1 MIKNILLVILLIFTF
16 STVQAATKTSTGTG
30 NWNTAGTW
38 SPSGVPGIGDDVIIA
53 ATHTVTIDVNTNS
66 LASLTISGT
75 LTIGDNN
82 TNRIVTVTGNIT
94 INSGGIFQSA
104 GNGGNDLT
112 SAGNLIN
119 NGTFDMNTAGDA
131 DVTFSSTAANQT
143 VSGTGGTTDF
153 NLIIINN
160 TGAAN
165 NNIVEIS
172 STNFTVPTDFLTLTA
187 GIFKVSGSF
196 ALSNTF
202 FPIAAYTIPAA
213 AGIWLNNTNA
223 TVTAQ
228 NGSPTLNGSLKVT
241 SGVYNIGTV
250 SGNTLQYNTGA
261 SFIMEGGTVTIAGRF
276 IGVTPATDQ
285 IIFNMSAGTMTV
297 ANVGNAGNSLGS
309 FDIGNAGSSFTMSGG
324 TIILKNENT
333 NATPLD
339 YRNIAGTVNITGG
352 TVQFATAT
360 TAGSPT
366 FVAGITPTTNIF
378 PGLSIVKAVTATTV
392 TLSTPVTIFGNL
404 NIATTT
410 TLNANSQA
418 IAVSGNSSN
427 PGNWTN
433 NNSFIAGTQTTTF
446 NGTNGAQS
454 IGGSAFTSFSTLV
467 FNNTAGFTL
476 ANNASVAATATFTNG
491 IITPSPATNI
501 LTFGTGAT
509 SGPSSNTSFVNG
521 RVTKSFGA
529 AEPLFNFPVGS
540 VGTGDEPI
548 GLSNTVNGYVFTA
561 QYVRSSA
568 TALGGVT
575 APILNVSAC
584 DHWILTNTSTF
595 FTTPPSITLSWDAN
609 SPCNA
614 NPYITNLSGLTV
626 AHFTGPNWDE
636 AGTGVAT
643 TTGNNTTGTVRRDNV
658 TVFSPFSIANTL
670 IDQNPLPVTFSDVK
684 AFEKNNGV
692 QVEWTNLTE
701 KDLVSYTVERS
712 ANGRDFTGISQ
723 QSPRSNQNNK
733 ESYISFDASPFAGV
747 NFYRIKTF
755 EINGKM
761 NYSKLLKVDIGRI
774 TKGISLYP
782 NPVIGNE
789 LSIGFTAARGQYT
802 LRVINGTGQE
812 VYTQRLTH
820 PGGNVSQAI
829 ALPSTIKPGV
839 YNMLISSD
847 NYKETKMF
855 IVQ

>member
-1 MIKNILLVILLIFTF
+1 MIKNILLVILLISTF

-53 ATHTVTIDVNTNS
+53 ATHTVTIDVSTNS
-66 LASLTISGT
+66 LASLTINGT
-75 LTIGDNN
+75 LTIGDNS
-82 TNRIVTVTGNIT
+82 TNRIVTVAGNI
-94 INSGGIFQSA
+94 IVNSGGVFQSA
-104 GNGGNDLT
+104 GNGGNDVIV
-112 SAGNLIN
+112 SGNLTN
-119 NGTFDMNTAGDA
+119 NGTFDMNTGGNA
-131 DVTFSSTAANQT
+131 DVTFNGTANQT
-143 VSGTGGTTDF
+143 VSGTGATTDF

-165 NNIVEIS
+165 NNIVEIN
-172 STNFTVPTDFLTLTA
+172 STNFTVPADFLTLTA
-187 GIFKVSGSF
+187 GIFKVSGTF
-196 ALSNTF
+196 TLSNTF

-213 AGIWLNNTNA
+213 AGIWLNNASA
-223 TVTAQ
+223 TVAAR
-228 NGSPTLNGSLKVT
+228 NGSPTLNGLLRVT
-241 SGVYNIGTV
+241 NGIYNIGTV

-261 SFIMEGGTVTIAGRF
+261 SFIMNGGTVTIAGRF
-276 IGVTPATDQ
+276 IGATPATDQ
-285 IIFNMSAGTMTV
+285 IIFNMSGGTMTV
-297 ANVGNAGNSLGS
+297 ANIGSTSNNQGS

-339 YRNIAGTVNITGG
+339 YRNIAGAVNITGG

-366 FVAGITPTTNIF
+366 FIIGVTPTVNFF
-378 PGLSIVKAVTATTV
+378 PNLSIVKAVTTTTA
-392 TLSTPVTIFGNL
+392 TLSTPVTILGNL
-404 NIATTT
+404 SIAATTT
-410 TLNANSQA
+410 FNANSQA
-418 IAVSGNSSN
+418 ITVSGNSSN

-433 NNSFIAGTQTTTF
+433 SASFIAGTQTTTF

-454 IGGSAFTSFSTLV
+454 IGGSAFTTFSTIV
-467 FNNTAGFTL
+467 FNNAAGFIL
-476 ANNASVAATATFTNG
+476 ANNASVATTATFTNG
-491 IITPSPATNI
+491 IITPLPATNI
-501 LTFGTGAT
+501 LSFGAGAA

-521 RVTKSFGA
+521 RITKSFGA

-548 GLSNTVNGYVFTA
+548 GLSNTVNGYIFTA

-575 APILNVSAC
+575 APLLNVSAC
-584 DHWILTNTSTF
+584 DYWILTDNSTF
-595 FTTPPSITLSWDAN
+595 GTSLSVTLSWDAN
-609 SPCNA
+609 SPCNG
-614 NPYITNLSGLTV
+614 NPYVTNPAGLTV

-643 TTGNNTTGTVRRDNV
+643 PTGNNTTGTVRRDNV
-658 TVFSPFSIANTL
+658 TVFSPFSIGNTL

-692 QVEWTNLTE
+692 QIEWTNLTE
-701 KDLVSYTVERS
+701 KDLVNYTVERS
-712 ANGRDFTGISQ
+712 ANGRDFITISQ
-723 QSPRSNQNNK
+723 FAPRSNQNDK
-733 ESYISFDASPFAGV
+733 ESYTSLDASPFAGI
-747 NFYRIKTF
+747 NFYRIKTV
-755 EINGKM
+755 EINGKVGF
-761 NYSKLLKVDIGRI
+761 SKLLKVDIGRI

-782 NPVIGNE
+782 NPVTGNE

-802 LRVINGTGQE
+802 LHVINGTGQE

-829 ALPSTIKPGV
+829 SLPSTIKPGA
-839 YNMLISSD
+839 YNMLISGD
-847 NYKETKMF
+847 NYQETKKF